1 METLKTNYVTK
12 HAENR
17 SQHRGV
23 TLELLA
29 LHEKYADKKCFV
41 GGGCLSRTLTNTA
54 VSEMRLGGIQQQKIE
69 KIRKMA
75 VLYTPNNK
83 IVTLLFV
90 RQGYGRTYRRGSQKR
105 YQAH

>member
-29 LHEKYADKKCFV
+29 LHEKNADKECFV

-69 KIRKMA
+69 TKPVI
-75 VLYTPNNK
+75 
-83 IVTLLFV
+83 
-90 RQGYGRTYRRGSQKR
+90 
-105 YQAH
+105 